1 MGASTRV
8 LIVVAASALIGA
20 GLLVSQAFRASPP
33 PVPAIPPPAPP
44 VLSSAVLVAGTDLP
58 AGKFL
63 EEDDLVWHDRPNT
76 ALRPDFFVKG
86 SDVSAA
92 LVGAMLTRAVRTGEP
107 ILRNDALLPRDRG
120 FLAAKLTPD
129 KRSVSVAVDEV
140 SGNAG
145 LIQPGDHVDVI
156 VTRTLA
162 PTEPPARQVVGE
174 MVAENL
180 RVIAVD
186 QALRAET
193 EQGPAETAKQE
204 AHAAPAA
211 GANAAPRHATARTV
225 TLEVTPRQAE
235 LLVVAAAL
243 GKLTLALR
251 SITER
256 FSDSPAAKPSGAA
269 VWAGDVM
276 HSLVL
281 LSPRASPH
289 AEPTAQVVVLRG
301 VTAKQPK

>member
-1 MGASTRV
+1 MGTGNRI
-8 LIVVAASALIGA
+8 LIVVAAFALVGA

-33 PVPAIPPPAPP
+33 PVPVTPAPAPP
-44 VLSSAVLVAGTDLP
+44 VLSSGVLVAGADLP

-76 ALRPDFFVKG
+76 ALRPDFFVEG
-86 SDVSAA
+86 SDISAT
-92 LVGAMLTRAVRTGEP
+92 LVGAMLIRSVRTGEP
-107 ILRNDALLPRDRG
+107 ILRNDAILPRDRG
-120 FLAAKLTPD
+120 FLSAKLTPD

-186 QALRAET
+186 QALRAEA
-193 EQGPAETAKQE
+193 EQGQAETVKQE
-204 AHAAPAA
+204 THGTP
-211 GANAAPRHATARTV
+211 ANAAPRHATARTV
-225 TLEVTPRQAE
+225 TLEVTPHQAE

-243 GKLTLALR
+243 GKLTLTLR
-251 SITER
+251 SVAER
-256 FSDSPAAKPSGAA
+256 SGESPTAAPSGAA

-276 HSLVL
+276 RSLFL
-281 LSPRASPH
+281 LSPPVPH
-289 AEPTAQVVVLRG
+289 AEPAAQVVVLRG
-301 VTAKQPK
+301 VGARQPK